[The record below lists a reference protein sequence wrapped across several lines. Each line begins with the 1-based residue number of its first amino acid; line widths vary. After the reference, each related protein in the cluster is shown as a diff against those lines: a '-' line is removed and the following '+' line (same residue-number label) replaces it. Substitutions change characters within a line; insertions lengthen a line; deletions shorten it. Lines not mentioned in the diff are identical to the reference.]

1 MALKNTPNSE
11 VYLLNLGQKISGL
24 GHQATNSFKT
34 KAPEIL
40 DMLQWKY
47 NRIFDAMN
55 ISTASL
61 TTERKWR
68 CATGYDEKRFRKF
81 SRGTLLSSKKM
92 VKVL

>member
-55 ISTASL
+55 ISVSSL
-61 TTERKWR
+61 LTNRKWR
-68 CATGYDEKRFRKF
+68 SETGYDEKSFRK
-81 SRGTLLSSKKM
+81 LLLIFEDSY
-92 VKVL
+92 